1 MKIFCPINFP
11 SFCFFCFL
19 GNASEVQD
27 GVSLMGLDPYTL
39 HLATLSTTGL
49 SQYIQSPMNLPLMV
63 EVIHGDSARICP
75 SSLP

>member
-19 GNASEVQD
+19 GDASEVQD

-39 HLATLSTTGL
+39 HL
-49 SQYIQSPMNLPLMV
+49 
-63 EVIHGDSARICP
+63 GDSQHHWVVPVHSVSYGSALDGG
-75 SSLP
+75 SHSW